1 MEEAFLRFPHLSE
14 NIFDSLDNKSL
25 ADCKEV
31 SKSWYFYL
39 DTQKF
44 LQIRIIK
51 NVEETI
57 ERIQK
62 IDFRGWPHKP
72 WTDIDSKSMMENAK
86 NGQFDLANR
95 KIMMKIKE
103 CYNCDTRKSAFHNAA
118 VLGHFNVVKYIMDR
132 AEDKNPADWGGDTPL
147 HEAAIQGHLA
157 GDTPLHEAAIRGH
170 LAIVKY
176 MMDNINDKSPKN
188 CYGKTPLHYAATW
201 KIWLAHVDAC
211 IRKYEVFKY
220 IFENVDEKNPEDLE
234 GITPLHLAAKHP
246 TTNFVKYIMNNIGDI
261 SPKDHNGKTP
271 LHFAASS
278 EQLFVFEYIL
288 EKVDEKNPRDND
300 GKTPL
305 DLLPDSYFPPDFLF
319 TACQSR

>member
-14 NIFDSLDNKSL
+14 NIFDLLDNKSL
-25 ADCKEV
+25 VDCKEV

-62 IDFRGWPHKP
+62 IDFKGWAYRP
-72 WTDIDSKSMMENAK
+72 WTDIDSKSIMVNSK
-86 NGQFDLANR
+86 NGQFDLAHR
-95 KIMMKIKE
+95 KIMEKIKE
-103 CYNCDTRKSAFHNAA
+103 CYKCDTRKSAFRNAA
-118 VLGHFNVVKYIMDR
+118 VFGHFNVVKYVMDS
-132 AEDKNPADWGGDTPL
+132 AEDKNPADWVGDTPL
-147 HEAAIQGHLA
+147 HEAASQ
-157 GDTPLHEAAIRGH
+157 GH

-176 MMDNINDKSPKN
+176 IMDNIRDKSPKN
-188 CYGKTPLHYAATW
+188 CYGKTPLHYAATHLN
-201 KIWLAHVDAC
+201 WLADAAAP

-220 IFENVDEKNPEDLE
+220 IFENVDEKNPADLE
-234 GITPLHLAAKHP
+234 GITPLHLSAKHP

-261 SPKDHNGKTP
+261 SPKDHNGRTP

-278 EQLFVFEYIL
+278 VQLFVFEYIL
-288 EKVDEKNPRDND
+288 EKVDEKNPRDKE

-319 TACQSR
+319 TR

>member
-44 LQIRIIK
+44 LQTRIIQ
-51 NVEETI
+51 NVEDTI
-57 ERIQK
+57 DRIQI
-62 IDFRGWPHKP
+62 IDFKCGPHSF
-72 WTDIDSKSMMENAK
+72 TDIDTKSIMGNAK

-95 KIMMKIKE
+95 RIMEKIKE
-103 CYNCDTRKSAFHNAA
+103 HYKCDTRKSAFHRAA
-118 VLGHFNVVKYIMDR
+118 VRGHFNVVKYIMDR
-132 AEDKNPADWGGDTPL
+132 AEDKNPADWIGDTPL
-147 HEAAIQGHLA
+147 HEAAS
-157 GDTPLHEAAIRGH
+157 RGH

-176 MMDNINDKSPKN
+176 IMDNIKDKSPKN
-188 CYGKTPLHYAATW
+188 CYGKTPLHFAATHLNW
-201 KIWLAHVDAC
+201 IAHGTAC

-220 IFENVDEKNPEDLE
+220 IFENVDDKNPADLK

-246 TTNFVKYIMNNIGDI
+246 TTNFVKYIMNNIRDV
-261 SPKDHNGKTP
+261 SPKDHNGNTP
-271 LHFAASS
+271 LHFAAYS

-288 EKVDEKNPRDND
+288 EKVDEKNPRNNY

-319 TACQSR
+319 TTCPSR

>member
-14 NIFDSLDNKSL
+14 NIFESLDNKSL

-44 LQIRIIK
+44 LRTRIIK
-51 NVEETI
+51 NVEGTI
-57 ERIQK
+57 DRIRK
-62 IDFRGWPHKP
+62 IDFKRRPRRF
-72 WTDIDSKSMMENAK
+72 TDIDARSIMENAK
-86 NGQFDLANR
+86 NGQFDLAHN
-95 KIMMKIKE
+95 KIMEKIKE
-103 CYNCDTRKSAFHNAA
+103 YYKCDTRKNAFNYAA
-118 VLGHFNVVKYIMDR
+118 LRGHFNVVKYIMHSVK
-132 AEDKNPADWGGDTPL
+132 DKNPADWKGDTPL
-147 HEAAIQGHLA
+147 HGAAIH
-157 GDTPLHEAAIRGH
+157 GH

-176 MMDNINDKSPKN
+176 IMDNIEDKSPKN
-188 CYGKTPLHYAATW
+188 CHGSTPLHAAAHW
-201 KIWLAHVDAC
+201 NWLAHAAAC

-220 IFENVDEKNPEDLE
+220 IFENVDEKNPADLE

-278 EQLFVFEYIL
+278 VQLFVFEYIL

-300 GKTPL
+300 RKTPL

-319 TACQSR
+319 TACPSR